1 MKHSKCRL
9 LSVYLDHQRKTALVG
24 IEQQRLQNPSK
35 KYLIFIETERDLR
48 YNMDG

>member
-1 MKHSKCRL
+1 MPASVSL
-9 LSVYLDHQRKTALVG
+9 LNYQRKTALVG

-48 YNMDG
+48 YNMDGEIII